1 MKVHR
6 LHNDAL
12 IMQRNETRKSE
23 EPVKKVKKTNK
34 KVTAKKEYETQAV
47 KAEEEV

>member
-6 LHNDAL
+6 LHNDVL
-12 IMQRNETRKSE
+12 IMERNETRKAE
-23 EPVKKVKKTNK
+23 ESVKKVKKTNK
-34 KVTAKKEYETQAV
+34 KVTAKKEHETQEV